1 MDALR
6 RRVLTYGGYDELW
19 SDDYRLRIRYHRPRE
34 YYLRLVNGVWEP
46 EDTVHPFMAQ
56 YLRSAAV
63 FACAAEKC
71 ADIHDICEYLS
82 DCEALLP
89 EELLR
94 LLLDDRGLSMDEA
107 MRLVIKVFGRA
118 LKHIGDHDFLFDMQP
133 RTAALTK
140 VLKDELPK
148 YILHEPYN
156 ADYRS
161 PLGAVE
167 CGSEIRLSACTFG
180 VEVPK
185 LHLDC
190 GEAHLELEPQDGDLD
205 FRFTLELSGDWR
217 YRFVSDSGK
226 SDEARLTVYKKGF
239 ATPDWAKGRIMY
251 QIFPDRFGFGDCAQ
265 GIEYHRS
272 LGQTPEL
279 HESIA
284 DPVRWQARS
293 FESDYSP
300 DDFYGG
306 TLDGIRK
313 KLPYLRS
320 LGVGIIYLNPVVEAR
335 SNHRYDCSDYTKVD
349 PILGSVEDYVNL
361 CADAKRLGIA
371 VISDGVFSHTGA
383 DSVYF
388 NRYGS
393 YPSLGAWQSEE
404 SPYRKWYDFGD
415 YPQGY
420 RCWWGFRELPE
431 VRESDPDWQDCVI
444 SGDDAI
450 VKLWLRRGASGW
462 RLDVADELPDD
473 VLELI
478 RRSAKEEKPDALII
492 GEVWEDAVSKVS
504 YGSARNYALGY
515 SLDSVMNYPF
525 RKAVTDFVLSH
536 LSSFRLRDFLLSQKF
551 NYPKPM
557 YECLMNLLGSHD
569 VERLHTLLSIGIGV
583 ADMSRPRQ
591 AELRLTPEQSDHG
604 TRLQRLAAAIQYSVP
619 GIPCLYYG
627 DEECLDGGRDPFN
640 RAPFEPQK
648 RGLYSYY
655 ARLGELRRLHPALMH
670 GDMELC
676 CPSEDVIE
684 IYRKTESETLV
695 CVINRS
701 RCDLALGFAGTPLLG
716 VGKQTSLPAMSAEL
730 YLL

>member
-107 MRLVIKVFGRA
+107 MRLVIKIFGRA

-284 DPVRWQARS
+284 DPMRWQARS

-371 VISDGVFSHTGA
+371 LISDGVFSHTGA

-420 RCWWGFRELPE
+420 RCWWGFRELP
-431 VRESDPDWQDCVI
+431 
-444 SGDDAI
+444 
-450 VKLWLRRGASGW
+450 
-462 RLDVADELPDD
+462 
-473 VLELI
+473 
-478 RRSAKEEKPDALII
+478 
-492 GEVWEDAVSKVS
+492 
-504 YGSARNYALGY
+504 
-515 SLDSVMNYPF
+515 
-525 RKAVTDFVLSH
+525 
-536 LSSFRLRDFLLSQKF
+536 
-551 NYPKPM
+551 
-557 YECLMNLLGSHD
+557 
-569 VERLHTLLSIGIGV
+569 
-583 ADMSRPRQ
+583 
-591 AELRLTPEQSDHG
+591 
-604 TRLQRLAAAIQYSVP
+604 
-619 GIPCLYYG
+619 
-627 DEECLDGGRDPFN
+627 
-640 RAPFEPQK
+640 
-648 RGLYSYY
+648 
-655 ARLGELRRLHPALMH
+655 
-670 GDMELC
+670 
-676 CPSEDVIE
+676 
-684 IYRKTESETLV
+684 
-695 CVINRS
+695 
-701 RCDLALGFAGTPLLG
+701 
-716 VGKQTSLPAMSAEL
+716 
-730 YLL
+730 

>member
-56 YLRSAAV
+56 SLRSAAV

-217 YRFVSDSGK
+217 YRFVSNSGK

-239 ATPDWAKGRIMY
+239 ATPDWAKGRVMY

-279 HESIA
+279 HGSIA

-525 RKAVTDFVLSH
+525 RNAVI
-536 LSSFRLRDFLLSQKF
+536 SFARGETGAFALRDFLLSQQH
-551 NYPKPM
+551 NYPMPM
-557 YECLMNLLGSHD
+557 YMALMNLLSSHD
-569 VERLHTLLSIGIGV
+569 VERLHSALG
-583 ADMSRPRQ
+583 ADCGLKSLDRASQ
-591 AELRLTPEQSDHG
+591 AAFRLTPEQSAKAD
-604 TRLQRLAAAIQYSVP
+604 RLQKLCAAIQYCTP
-619 GIPCLYYG
+619 GVPCLYYG
-627 DEECLDGGRDPFN
+627 DEECLDGAGDPFN
-640 RAPFEPQK
+640 RAPFEPSGSSLHNFYVELGRIRNSSEALK
-648 RGLYSYY
+648 SGSTKFY
-655 ARLGELRRLHPALMH
+655 APTPDVLMILREAENDRIL
-670 GDMELC
+670 
-676 CPSEDVIE
+676 
-684 IYRKTESETLV
+684 
-695 CVINRS
+695 CVINRGS
-701 RCDLALGFAGTPLLG
+701 NVFNLRDYGFADRIDCTVP
-716 VGKQTSLPAMSAEL
+716 PCSAEIYKL
-730 YLL
+730 T